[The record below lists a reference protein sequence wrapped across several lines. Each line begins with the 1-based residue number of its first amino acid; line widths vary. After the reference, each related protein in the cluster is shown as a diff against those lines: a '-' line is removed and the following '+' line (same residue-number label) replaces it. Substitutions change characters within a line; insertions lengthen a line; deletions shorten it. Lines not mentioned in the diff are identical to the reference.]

1 VPRISAPTV
10 VEHRAR
16 QRQALLDAA
25 AQVALE
31 HGGRGVT
38 FAAVSARSGLARSSL
53 YEYFPS
59 PDALVAEL
67 VVDSLERVTAEVH
80 SAVDAQRDPRLR
92 LRAYVRAVLRLADS
106 GDRALGRALSDLE
119 LPAECSAA
127 LRAMHERLTA
137 PLVDALAALGSADP
151 ARDAA
156 YAQGVLD
163 AAARR
168 IESGGSPRPEAAAAE
183 AFIAAALEPRRG

>member
-1 VPRISAPTV
+1 VPRISAPTL

-16 QRQALLDAA
+16 QRQAVLDAA

-53 YEYFPS
+53 YEYFAS
-59 PDALVAEL
+59 PDALLAEL

-80 SAVDAQRDPRLR
+80 RAVDVHQGARPR
-92 LRAYVRAVLRLADS
+92 LRAYVRSVLGLADS

-119 LPAECSAA
+119 LPPECSTA
-127 LRAMHERLTA
+127 LRELLERLTA
-137 PLVDALAALGSADP
+137 PLVEALAALGSADP
-151 ARDAA
+151 VRDAA

-168 IESGGSPRPEAAAAE
+168 IEAGRSPRSEAAHAE
-183 AFIAAALEPRRG
+183 AFIVGALGAAG

>member
-1 VPRISAPTV
+1 MPRISAPTV

-16 QRQALLDAA
+16 QRQAVLDAA

-53 YEYFPS
+53 YEYFSS
-59 PDALVAEL
+59 PDALLAEL
-67 VVDSLERVTAEVH
+67 VVDSLDRVTAEVH
-80 SAVDAQRDPRLR
+80 SAVETQRDPRLR
-92 LRAYVRAVLRLADS
+92 LRAYIRAVLRLADS

-119 LPAECSAA
+119 LPPECSAA
-127 LRAMHERLTA
+127 LGAMHERLTA
-137 PLVDALAALGSADP
+137 PLVDALAALGSAHP

-168 IESGGSPRPEAAAAE
+168 IESGGSPRSEAAAAE
-183 AFIAAALEPRRG
+183 AYIVAALKPRDD

>member
-1 VPRISAPTV
+1 MAS
-10 VEHRAR
+10 
-16 QRQALLDAA
+16 LD
-25 AQVALE
+25 
-31 HGGRGVT
+31 
-38 FAAVSARSGLARSSL
+38 
-53 YEYFPS
+53 
-59 PDALVAEL
+59 
-67 VVDSLERVTAEVH
+67 RVTAEVH

-119 LPAECSAA
+119 LPPECSAA
-127 LRAMHERLTA
+127 LGAMHERLAA

-156 YAQGVLD
+156 YAQGVLE

-168 IESGGSPRPEAAAAE
+168 IESGGGPRSEAAAAE
-183 AFIAAALEPRRG
+183 AFIVAALEPRGY

>member
-16 QRQALLDAA
+16 QRRAVLDAA

-31 HGGRGVT
+31 QGGRGVT

-59 PDALVAEL
+59 PDALLAEL
-67 VVDSLERVTAEVH
+67 VVDSLDRVTAEVR

-119 LPAECSAA
+119 LPPECSAA
-127 LRAMHERLTA
+127 LGAMHERLA
-137 PLVDALAALGSADP
+137 SPLVDALAALGSADP

-156 YAQGVLD
+156 YAQGVLE

-168 IESGGSPRPEAAAAE
+168 IESGGGPRSEAAAAE
-183 AFIAAALEPRRG
+183 AFIVAALEPRGD

>member
-16 QRQALLDAA
+16 QRRAVLDAA

-31 HGGRGVT
+31 QGGRGVT

-59 PDALVAEL
+59 PDALLAEL
-67 VVDSLERVTAEVH
+67 VVDSLDRVTAEVR

-119 LPAECSAA
+119 LPPECSAA
-127 LRAMHERLTA
+127 LGAMHERLAA

-156 YAQGVLD
+156 YAQGVLE

-168 IESGGSPRPEAAAAE
+168 IESGGGPRSEAAAAE
-183 AFIAAALEPRRG
+183 AFIVAALEPRGD

>member
-80 SAVDAQRDPRLR
+80 NAVDGQRDPRLR

-127 LRAMHERLTA
+127 LGAMHERLTA
-137 PLVDALAALGSADP
+137 PLVDALAELGSADP

-168 IESGGSPRPEAAAAE
+168 IESGGSPRSEAAAAE
-183 AFIAAALEPRRG
+183 AFIAAALEPRGS